1 MNDGI
6 LVTKT
11 SGEQEPFQE
20 AKLRRSLEK
29 AGAKQELIDLITSD
43 IGKKIFSG
51 IPTSLIYSY
60 ASELLKKSR
69 SSLAAKYNLKLSI
82 MELGPSGFPFEK
94 FVAEIFRSIGYKVKV
109 GEIVQGECVP
119 HEIDIIAE
127 RDNELLMAECKY
139 HNRQGYTTDVK
150 IALYV
155 QARYEDV
162 RKRWLQAPE
171 LLNKSHQHWLV
182 TNTKCS
188 NDAIRYAECV
198 GMKILAWNY
207 PENNGLKEM
216 IERSGLNPITSL
228 TTLSKKQKDRLLS
241 QGIVTCKDLTQQ
253 PPILKSMG
261 FNKQKI
267 DEILIETLEVC
278 SLSGSILIKK
288 PESAGSLPLR

>member
-1 MNDGI
+1 MNNNL

-11 SGEQEPFQE
+11 SGEQELFSE

-51 IPTSLIYSY
+51 IPTSLIFSF
-60 ASELLKKSR
+60 ASDLLKKSR
-69 SSLAAKYNLKLSI
+69 SSLAAKYNLKLAI
-82 MELGPSGFPFEK
+82 MELGPSGFPFER
-94 FVAEIFRSIGYKVKV
+94 FVGEIFRSSGYEVKI
-109 GEIVQGECVP
+109 GEIMQGECVP
-119 HEIDIIAE
+119 HEIDVTAE
-127 RDNELLMAECKY
+127 KDNELLIAECKY
-139 HNRQGYTTDVK
+139 HNKQGYTTDVK

-155 QARYEDV
+155 QARYEDL
-162 RKRWLQAPE
+162 RKRWLQKPD
-171 LLNKSHQHWLV
+171 LVNKLQQHYLV

-188 NDAIRYAECV
+188 DDAIRYAQCV

-241 QGIVTCKDLTQQ
+241 GGIVTCKDLTQQ
-253 PPILKSMG
+253 HNILKSMG
-261 FNKQKI
+261 FSKQKI

-278 SLSGSILIKK
+278 SLSG
-288 PESAGSLPLR
+288 RF